1 LTLSNI
7 QPTIEL
13 YRWRRLNSLKVKTQ
27 GFDGRRKEMCRGNR
41 LALIIGGT
49 VLAILLIVPVILG
62 VVTQSGYGGWGWGMM
77 GPRMMYGYGG
87 GWYMGIFMVIFWG
100 LIIWGIIALVRY
112 FGRSQQFT
120 ARNDSA
126 LEILKRRYA
135 QGEINKDE
143 YEEKKKAL
151 I

>member
-1 LTLSNI
+1 
-7 QPTIEL
+7 
-13 YRWRRLNSLKVKTQ
+13 
-27 GFDGRRKEMCRGNR
+27 MCRGNR

-49 VLAILLIVPVILG
+49 VLAILLIFPVILG

-87 GWYMGIFMVIFWG
+87 GWYMGILMVIFWG

-112 FGRSQQFT
+112 FGRSQQYI

-126 LEILKRRYA
+126 LETLKRRYA

-143 YEEKKKAL
+143 YEEKKKGL